1 MTENPNESQPNPPES
16 PGIPATTETAAEPD
30 AEVEITV
37 DHVYLPLDAASTPPA
52 IAASSALENVR
63 PSQIGWTHGASRSQ
77 PVPQDIAEEIGL
89 LRASRRIDSHSL
101 DMLAMSSIRSK
112 PIFDSVH

>member
-1 MTENPNESQPNPPES
+1 MTENPKESQPNPPVS
-16 PGIPATTETAAEPD
+16 QGIPATAAAV

-77 PVPQDIAEEIGL
+77 PVPQDIAEEIGR
-89 LRASRRIDSHSL
+89 LRASRRIDSHSP
-101 DMLAMSSIRSK
+101 DMRAMFQQVEADIR
-112 PIFDSVH
+112 